1 MNPSTAATKA
11 DPQRRR
17 RRGSEELR
25 VRLLEAA
32 LAEFAEHGY
41 DGASTR
47 AIAGR
52 AGAHQPQINYH
63 FHSKLELWRA
73 AVDYLMDRLDEAL
86 AGIDGTDAREAMA
99 GVIRGL
105 VLFAAEWPELNRIM
119 IQEGTAE
126 SERLTWIVDRHVRHR
141 HAPLFDQLGPQAHQ
155 ARVAVANMA
164 VDDPGEALGLS
175 RAFLDHDSIQLGPLG
190 GEEHEAS
197 DHAGHGLARVGPVDP
212 RHGFVETV
220 HQVVHRGP
228 PHLHLGVEVVVD
240 LRLVGTGPA
249 GDRPGG
255 RAVVAVL
262 GKFGQ
267 RGFEQADAQLLGAPP
282 AGPVPTNLR

>member
-1 MNPSTAATKA
+1 MNPSTAATQA

-141 HAPLFDQLGPQAHQ
+141 HARLVSLWTELVEQGRAAPVSPMLIHYLLVGSASLLYANAPEARLLLGIEPTDPDLVTAH
-155 ARVAVANMA
+155 A
-164 VDDPGEALGLS
+164 DTL
-175 RAFLDHDSIQLGPLG
+175 
-190 GEEHEAS
+190 
-197 DHAGHGLARVGPVDP
+197 
-212 RHGFVETV
+212 
-220 HQVVHRGP
+220 
-228 PHLHLGVEVVVD
+228 VD
-240 LRLVGTGPA
+240 LLLPVA
-249 GDRPGG
+249 RP
-255 RAVVAVL
+255 L
-262 GKFGQ
+262 
-267 RGFEQADAQLLGAPP
+267 ED
-282 AGPVPTNLR
+282 